1 MVLCILLQRFELV
14 VALGGRAALA
24 REPVALAPESGRA
37 QNVGEPSASAQ
48 ARGVIRGM
56 RLGEAIA
63 RCPALKLIPPDPVG
77 VADSWEKTLANLE
90 AIGARVEDGG
100 PGVAFIEANELRRLH
115 GGPISSRT
123 RALQVGGAWWLDGV
137 VGAVRAAVGM
147 PVRIG
152 AGPSRFCAF
161 AGASRARSR
170 KAELVD
176 GEKALATASVT
187 LLRQR
192 EEVADVADP
201 LLRMGIETLGD
212 VAKMPRSKLADR
224 FGRAG
229 ERVHDLARGR
239 DTPLRPRIAG
249 ELISE
254 SLQLPESASG
264 QQLERA
270 LGLLIDRLLARRERR
285 GMTIRAVVIAARL
298 VEGGTWRER
307 VVFRESLSDGKR
319 IRLALSSRLSS
330 LPAPAEALR
339 LSVSRMG
346 APLGGADALFGDGD
360 VLRRERLREGI
371 EQARAAAGPDAAMRV
386 VEIDP
391 DSRVPERRALLTPH
405 EL

>member
-14 VALGGRAALA
+14 IALGGRAALA
-24 REPVALAPESGRA
+24 QGPVALAPEPGRA
-37 QNVGEPSASAQ
+37 QNVGEVSAAAH
-48 ARGVIRGM
+48 ARGVYKGM
-56 RLGEAIA
+56 RLGEALA
-63 RCPALKLIPPDPVG
+63 RCPSLKLVPPDPVG
-77 VADSWEKTLANLE
+77 VADSWETVLTNIE

-100 PGVAFIEANELRRLH
+100 PGIAFIEAADLRRLH
-115 GGPISSRT
+115 GGAISTRT
-123 RALQVGGAWWLDGV
+123 RALEPGGAWWLDGV
-137 VGAVRAAVGM
+137 AGAVRAAVGM
-147 PVRIG
+147 PARIG

-161 AGASRARSR
+161 AGASHARSR
-170 KAELVD
+170 RAELVD
-176 GEKALATASVT
+176 GEEGLKSAPLT
-187 LLRQR
+187 LLRER
-192 EEVADVADP
+192 EEVAGAADP
-201 LLRMGIETLGD
+201 LLRMGIETLGEL
-212 VAKMPRSKLADR
+212 AEMPRAKLADR
-224 FGRAG
+224 FGKVG
-229 ERVHDLARGR
+229 ERAHDLARGR
-239 DTPLRPRIAG
+239 DTPLRPRVAG
-249 ELISE
+249 QLISE

-285 GMTIRAVVIAARL
+285 GMTIRAVIISARL

-319 IRLALSSRLSS
+319 IRLALAPRLAL

-346 APLGGADALFGDGD
+346 AAIGGADSLFEDGD
-360 VLRRERLREGI
+360 KLKRERLREGI